1 MQETPGSERRP
12 SSAHPQIFGD
22 AFTADHTKFSV
33 KRTNLVCAVVV
44 EELLVSLDP
53 MLPNEKNC
61 AGNSDVCKSSC
72 RMIKT
77 QVLLTQMI
85 LWSLF
90 ALVKTDVG
98 VTTSQPPADEKL
110 VELQKTH
117 LCSCGSEKWRGE
129 AGECFSYLQ
138 IIQAMNKWR
147 KAKPSKKRTLLCF

>member
-1 MQETPGSERRP
+1 MQEPPGSERRP

-22 AFTADHTKFSV
+22 AFTADHKVLSEENESRLRSRGGGTFSLIGSKV
-33 KRTNLVCAVVV
+33 TQR
-44 EELLVSLDP
+44 
-53 MLPNEKNC
+53 KNC

-110 VELQKTH
+110 VELQETH
-117 LCSCGSEKWRGE
+117 
-129 AGECFSYLQ
+129 
-138 IIQAMNKWR
+138 
-147 KAKPSKKRTLLCF
+147 